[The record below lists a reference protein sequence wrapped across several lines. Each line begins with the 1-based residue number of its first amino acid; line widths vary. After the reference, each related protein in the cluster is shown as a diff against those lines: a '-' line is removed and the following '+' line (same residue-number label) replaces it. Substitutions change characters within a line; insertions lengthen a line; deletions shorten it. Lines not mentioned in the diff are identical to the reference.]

1 MEAFMQITDIRV
13 RKINQESR
21 MKAIVS
27 LTLDDALAVHD
38 IKIIEG
44 HEKLFVAFPSRKT
57 PDDQF
62 KDIVHPI
69 NAQTRD
75 LLETAI
81 LAKYEEVMNEMPDV
95 PPYETTYATPSEE
108 TEEPPGE

>member
-1 MEAFMQITDIRV
+1 MEAFMKITDIRV
-13 RKINQESR
+13 RMIKQESR

-27 LTLDDALAVHD
+27 ITLDDSLAVHD

-44 HEKLFVAFPSRKT
+44 QEKLFVAFPSRKT

-69 NAQTRD
+69 NAETRNY
-75 LLETAI
+75 LETTI
-81 LAKYEEVMNEMPDV
+81 LAKYEEVAN
-95 PPYETTYATPSEE
+95 
-108 TEEPPGE
+108 EEPIVE

>member
-1 MEAFMQITDIRV
+1 MQITDIRV

-27 LTLDDALAVHD
+27 ITLDDALAVHD

-44 HEKLFVAFPSRKT
+44 QEKLFVAFPSRKT

-69 NAQTRD
+69 NAEARN
-75 LLETAI
+75 LLESAI
-81 LAKYEEVMNEMPDV
+81 LAKYDEVSEEVEAP
-95 PPYETTYATPSEE
+95 
-108 TEEPPGE
+108 TE

>member
-1 MEAFMQITDIRV
+1 MKITDIRV
-13 RKINQESR
+13 RMIKQESR

-27 LTLDDALAVHD
+27 ITLDDSLAVHD

-44 HEKLFVAFPSRKT
+44 QEKLFVAFPSRKT

-69 NAQTRD
+69 NAETRNY
-75 LLETAI
+75 LETTI
-81 LAKYEEVMNEMPDV
+81 LAKYEEVAN
-95 PPYETTYATPSEE
+95 
-108 TEEPPGE
+108 EEPIVE